1 MKNIT
6 KLFSSIIAGVL
17 LFSVGISLFSLKA
30 TAAPKLSPSD
40 DYKIWRSAELLA
52 GCVGPGGY
60 KPDEKKANAQDAIN
74 NLFEP
79 EVKFQDGKLY
89 GRIVGGTNNVNSDF
103 DCNTNADI
111 GPAIDAL
118 GISNGIYGLYEKLG
132 GNALSKSQTQDAL
145 RKFATEKGATP
156 NLSQKPDFQFWFWN
170 QIFSSTVD
178 EGGCSGKL
186 SDKESSTAST
196 NLVDDTKPFYAVP
209 NGATEPIGYRVA
221 SFNVGFGKEIEAV
234 DGAMTGTLTGVQG
247 SRITCVNIARQLN
260 KTRADAYFESLK
272 TNPAAAAANA
282 TPATSDTTANA
293 DTIEAQCTAS
303 FVNPASWIIC
313 PLITGFAK
321 AVQEL
326 DTQITN
332 QLTIKTDDYF
342 TGSQGTAF
350 KQVWTS
356 MRNIALAFIVIVGL
370 LMVIG
375 TAIEVGPFDPYTVKK
390 VMPRLL
396 VAVIVIS
403 LSWPL
408 VIFLIE
414 ASNSL
419 GYTIRGLIEA
429 PFKDSL
435 NTAVQFGGGQQWLAG
450 AGLVGLAIA
459 LGPIGILS
467 FVGTAFLAVLI
478 AFLTIILRQILVILL
493 AVLAPIAIAMYIL
506 PNTQKAGKTWWD
518 LFSKALLVFPIIAA
532 FIATGRVFAV
542 IAATGPSGENS
553 GTLKG
558 LIAFAAYFGPYFA
571 LPFAFR
577 LAGGAIGQIGGFV
590 NDRSR
595 GGFDRL
601 KKFRQGQTQQN
612 ARKIQ
617 EGERFR
623 NTGALRGLNN
633 PLQAA
638 AIVGSGQAGLRPS
651 QMRGKLGAAQAQNSW
666 RQGQELLEKN
676 EAFRAI
682 ANDDHMLE
690 AARYGTSA
698 QDIERRLRATGRYR
712 DDQLAG
718 AVGMVQAAQNS
729 GSRDAVNIASALGR
743 ARTGT
748 GYDTHADMLREIAG
762 ASDDVAVRN
771 AMIASAKSASNQA
784 GRTDLGTP
792 SHTAMFDAMQNL
804 EAGDVT
810 DAQTNENMRQLAFE
824 QGGPGAMLSM
834 KADPFRT
841 MTTQLAQ
848 DYRGNSNRAR
858 ELQHQ
863 AEAARQAGNQAD
875 ANRLTVEAN
884 QAADSA
890 TTIAAQMVSLRTSM
904 GGASSDNRV
913 AITDMLSSVGIDTSS
928 QLTTDRQLGAQLS
941 RSTGADAD
949 VLSTEVR
956 SRAGSYEQAGGQQFA
971 EQNARDAGSGTVG
984 PQLNPP
990 GL

>member
-1 MKNIT
+1 MINI
-6 KLFSSIIAGVL
+6 KKISQLLVASSLLLLLGVGMIP
-17 LFSVGISLFSLKA
+17 SK
-30 TAAPKLSPSD
+30 TYAAPPISYKD
-40 DYKIWRSAELLA
+40 IYKIWLSGELLA
-52 GCVGPGGY
+52 GCVGRGGF
-60 KPDEKKANAQDAIN
+60 KPDSNKSNAQEAVN
-74 NLFEP
+74 NLFDNR
-79 EVKFQDGKLY
+79 VKFQDGKLY
-89 GRIVGGTNNVNSDF
+89 SRIVGGTNNQDSSY
-103 DCNTNADI
+103 DCNTLNDVN
-111 GPAIDAL
+111 PAIGAL
-118 GISNGIYGLYEKLG
+118 GIQNGIYGLYDRLG
-132 GNALSKSQTQDAL
+132 TSSLSQGDAAKKIREL
-145 RKFATEKGATP
+145 AVEKGATE
-156 NLSQKPDFQFWFWN
+156 NLSQKPDFQFWYWSE
-170 QIFSSTVD
+170 IFKNAVN
-178 EGGCSGKL
+178 EGGCGGVL
-186 SDKESSTAST
+186 SDQESSTAAS
-196 NLVDDTKPFYAVP
+196 NLPDDTKPFYAVP
-209 NGATEPIGYRVA
+209 NGSTEPVGYRVA
-221 SFNVGFGKEIEAV
+221 SFGVPFGDELE
-234 DGAMTGTLTGVQG
+234 GADEFMYGTLNEKRLTC
-247 SRITCVNIARQLN
+247 RIVARQLT
-260 KTRADAYFESLK
+260 KARADAYFNALK
-272 TNPAAAAANA
+272 TNPAAAAQNNPSTASQDE
-282 TPATSDTTANA
+282 ATSGEE
-293 DTIEAQCTAS
+293 TIEAQCTAS
-303 FVNPASWIIC
+303 FSTFATSWFVC

-332 QLTIKTDDYF
+332 QLTIDTNKYF
-342 TGSQGTAF
+342 SGTEGEPF
-350 KQVWTS
+350 KKVWTS
-356 MRNIALAFIVIVGL
+356 MRNLALAFIVIVGL

-375 TAIEVGPFDPYTVKK
+375 TAVEIGPFDPYTVKK

-396 VAVIVIS
+396 IAVVVIS

-408 VIFLIE
+408 IIFLID

-429 PFKDSL
+429 PFKDNL
-435 NTAVQFGGGQQWLAG
+435 NNAIQFGGGQQWLAA

-467 FVGTAFLAVLI
+467 FVGTAFLAVLV

-532 FIATGRVFAV
+532 FIASGRVFAV
-542 IAATGPSGENS
+542 VAASGSSGENA
-553 GTLKG
+553 GTIKG
-558 LIAFAAYFGPYFA
+558 FIAFAAYFGPYFA

-617 EGERFR
+617 AGQRFK
-623 NTGALRGLNN
+623 NTGALSGLNT

-651 QMRGKLGAAQAQNSW
+651 QIRGKLSAAQAQNSLI
-666 RQGQELLEKN
+666 QGQELLEKN

-682 ANDDHMLE
+682 ASDDHMLE

-712 DDQLAG
+712 EDQLAG

-729 GSRDAVNIASALGR
+729 GSRDAVNIASTLGR

-748 GYDTHADMLREIAG
+748 GYDTHADMLREIANS
-762 ASDDVAVRN
+762 SDDVAVQN
-771 AMIASAKSASNQA
+771 SMIAAAKSASNQA

-792 SHTAMFDAMQNL
+792 SHTAMFDAMRQL
-804 EAGDVT
+804 EAFGDDPDEEAGVN
-810 DAQTNENMRQLAFE
+810 ARMRAAAFE

-834 KADPFRT
+834 KSEPFRA
-841 MTTQLAQ
+841 MTSQLAE

-858 ELQHQ
+858 SLQQQ

-875 ANRLTVEAN
+875 ANRLTLEAN
-884 QAADSA
+884 EAADSA
-890 TTIAAQMVSLRTSM
+890 TTIAAQMLSLRTSM

-928 QLTTDRQLGAQLS
+928 RRQTTDQQLGAQLS
-941 RSTGADAD
+941 SNTGADAT

-956 SRAGSYEQAGGQQFA
+956 SRAGAYEQVGLAGQQI
-971 EQNARDAGSGTVG
+971 NAGQIRTHFD
-984 PQLNPP
+984 Q
-990 GL
+990 